1 MRDLRLLT
9 SCAALGLTALAL
21 SGGSGTARAADQLTV
36 VSWGGAYTM
45 SQIKAY
51 TPHTVTGIAELKR
64 VLAGVRADGY
74 ACVAQELEP
83 GLQSVAVP
91 IMDRSGRVIAAMN
104 VSGHANRFSREEML
118 ATFLPPLRRAADQ
131 INHALLRR

>member
-1 MRDLRLLT
+1 MGSRLPAWAT
-9 SCAALGLTALAL
+9 SMGRVLLAGLSATELDRVLA
-21 SGGSGTARAADQLTV
+21 
-36 VSWGGAYTM
+36 M
-45 SQIKAY
+45 SQIQAY
-51 TPHTVTGIAELKR
+51 TPHTVTDVAELKR
-64 VLAGVRADGY
+64 LLAGVRADGY

-91 IMDRSGRVIAAMN
+91 IVDRSGRVIAAMN

-118 ATFLPPLRRAADQ
+118 AAFLPPLRRAADQ